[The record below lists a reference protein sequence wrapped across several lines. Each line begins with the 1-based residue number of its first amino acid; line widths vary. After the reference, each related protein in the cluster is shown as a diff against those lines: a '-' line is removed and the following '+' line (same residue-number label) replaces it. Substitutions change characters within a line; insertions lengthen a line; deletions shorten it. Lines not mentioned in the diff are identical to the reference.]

1 MRDGLLPVA
10 ANSAADARPSAEFP
24 FAEPP
29 TTDQRLTEKDIVGL
43 KYFDQLLPLFQRL
56 HHDGCERDKA
66 GNRDL
71 HFDQYCLMV
80 LVFLFNPVCSS
91 LRALQQASELKN
103 VQKKLG
109 CSRAALGSLSEAAT
123 VFDPERLVGIIQEL
137 SGRLPSRGTTAQDQR
152 LKDIPG
158 TLTLVD
164 ATLITAM
171 PRIMEASVR
180 KRRGESGTVKW
191 RLHTHFEVDRHVPS
205 RIDVTPNG
213 GGEHDERAVL
223 NKTIASDRL
232 YVMDRGYAKFKL
244 FNDIVA
250 AKSGY
255 VCRLRDNSVYEVVED
270 RPLTEADRAANV
282 LSDQIVRFG
291 KSGNKATDQPNHTL
305 RLVLV
310 KIRPHVSKRKRCSL
324 EGKTGAAPPAST
336 ATASCGSPPTCSMSP
351 PRSSRSCTPTA
362 GPSRSF
368 INRPRRLPPVQAPAG
383 LPSSAEPQPE
393 RHRDPGLLR
402 DHRLPG
408 AGPLDRPPADQA
420 HARDALLP
428 QAGLGH
434 DGRSGSA
441 CGEAETHRRPGRE
454 KTLIPPPRS
463 IATRAIRAASR
474 CALHN
479 PQPLF
484 PPPSHRFARRRARAP
499 TNHRDSTARDRR

>member
-1 MRDGLLPVA
+1 METQNSRKKRGGRLSVA
-10 ANSAADARPSAEFP
+10 MDNATGAERPAEPSSAEP
-24 FAEPP
+24 ASAEK
-29 TTDQRLTEKDIVGL
+29 RLTEKDIVGL
-43 KYFDQLLPLFQRL
+43 KYFDQLLPLFKRL

-91 LRALQQASELKN
+91 LRALQQASELQN

-137 SGRLPSRGTTAQDQR
+137 SGQLPAHGTTAQDQR

-171 PRIMEASVR
+171 PRIMQASVR

-213 GGEHDERAVL
+213 GGDHDERAVL
-223 NKTIASDRL
+223 HRTIEPDRL
-232 YVMDRGYAKFKL
+232 YVKDRGYAKFKL

-250 AKSGY
+250 AGSSY

-270 RPLTEADRAANV
+270 KPLSEADRAANV

-291 KSGNKATDQPNHTL
+291 QSGKVADRPNHAM

-310 KIRPHVSKRKRCSL
+310 KIKPHVSK
-324 EGKTGAAPPAST
+324 GKYQGGSSGVDSDGILRIATNLLDVPAE
-336 ATASCGSPPTCSMSP
+336 
-351 PRSSRSCTPTA
+351 
-362 GPSRSF
+362 
-368 INRPRRLPPVQAPAG
+368 II
-383 LPSSAEPQPE
+383 
-393 RHRDPGLLR
+393 
-402 DHRLPG
+402 
-408 AGPLDRPPADQA
+408 
-420 HARDALLP
+420 ALLYAYRWTIEIFFRQFKHLLGCRHLLSHNQNGIEIQSYCAIIACLVIALWTGRKP
-428 QAGLGH
+428 TKRTHEMLCFHMLGWATTEEVEAHLAKLKLADAQAAKKL
-434 DGRSGSA
+434 
-441 CGEAETHRRPGRE
+441 
-454 KTLIPPPRS
+454 
-463 IATRAIRAASR
+463 
-474 CALHN
+474 
-479 PQPLF
+479 
-484 PPPSHRFARRRARAP
+484 
-499 TNHRDSTARDRR
+499 